1 MLQNILNKFNPISL
15 EELDKVKLLNR
26 TDTKFVLGYSTLE
39 SILES
44 ISDSYD
50 ILCIE
55 NQRTNDYRTLYF
67 DYDNFELYNKHHRGF
82 VDRYKVRIRKY
93 LDSDLCFLE
102 IKHKIK
108 GRTDKRRIR
117 INDFEENLSAESLSF
132 ISENSNLDISQLK
145 YTLYNQFT
153 RITLAHKSEQERVT
167 VDLNL
172 SFENNEVPL
181 LFEHLVIAEVK
192 QERVNMQSD
201 IIIALKK
208 HGVRPDRISK
218 YCVGSLLLYP
228 QLKYNNF
235 KSKVIKIAKLHG
247 KSFSDI
253 KQV

>member
-1 MLQNILNKFNPISL
+1 MLQNILNKFNPITL

-67 DYDNFELYNKHHRGF
+67 DYDNFELYNRHHRGF